1 MPSEPLAGV
10 HGAPT
15 ASEALGPTVPVR
27 VQPAPARP
35 PSEEQSREV
44 RRWAVRPPRWVLR
57 PVVIFVASRVVTVVT
72 LFITAAVTHQS
83 LDAKVDRWD
92 SRWFLRAANHGWP
105 THIPPGQGP
114 PVRSTIAFFPLF
126 PLTIRWLSAVT
137 GWSLLTSGVIITSL
151 TGLTAMIAVWML
163 VRHFADQPSADRATL
178 LVAVFPGSFVL
189 SLVYSE
195 GVAITLLAL
204 GLLALMQR
212 RWVAA
217 GVLGMLATATSPIAL
232 AFEIS
237 TLWCA
242 YRAIAGR
249 RDWRSLAAPV
259 LTPLGFIAYQVY
271 LWRHTG
277 QLNAWRIT
285 ERKGWYSYPSLLY
298 PVHLVVEFVRDPVA
312 NTITTDFLVVG
323 IALAVFGAVVA
334 IRTRLP
340 MPVLLYGLSA
350 AILGMVAAPV
360 GLRPRFVFLAFPLI
374 IAVGVWLRGRVY
386 WAVVSVSVIL
396 LATLMAYSITSWKVF
411 P

>member
-1 MPSEPLAGV
+1 
-10 HGAPT
+10 
-15 ASEALGPTVPVR
+15 
-27 VQPAPARP
+27 
-35 PSEEQSREV
+35 
-44 RRWAVRPPRWVLR
+44 
-57 PVVIFVASRVVTVVT
+57 VVIYLASRVVTVVT
-72 LFITAAVTHQS
+72 LVITAAITHQS
-83 LDAKVDRWD
+83 LAAKVDRWD

-105 THIPPGQGP
+105 SHVPPGQGP
-114 PVRSTIAFFPLF
+114 SVRSTIAFFPLF

-137 GWSLLTSGVIITSL
+137 GLSLLTSGVIISSL
-151 TGLTAMIAVWML
+151 TGLTAMIAIWML
-163 VRHFADQPSADRATL
+163 VHHFADQPSADRATL

-195 GVAITLLAL
+195 GLAITLLAL
-204 GLLALMQR
+204 GLLALLR
-212 RWVAA
+212 GRWVAA

-232 AFEIS
+232 AFEVS
-237 TLWCA
+237 AAWCA

-249 RDWRSLAAPV
+249 RDWRALAAPV
-259 LTPLGFIAYQVY
+259 LTPLGFIAYQLY

-323 IALAVFGAVVA
+323 IALAIFGAVVA

-350 AILGMVAAPV
+350 AFLGMVAAPV

-374 IAVGVWLRGRVY
+374 IAVAVWLRGRAY